1 MTPTQTTV
9 GGTRIVIMTSEE
21 YAALESG
28 PVRINGVNRPR
39 AEADRV
45 WGEQAAIIRFER
57 AERLKA
63 EEECARLREMLTA
76 NAAESAETIT
86 MLRTRNAELETFAEQ
101 AQDEA
106 RRACTEAAAKATKE
120 RTRAEAYRGLV
131 KLLEK
136 EADERDKSATFEILR
151 PAEVKPRVSTY
162 RSCPRKWVFSRNA
175 ELEQENARLREDV
188 RSMDEVCTETH
199 TQLTKARLANGCE
212 PA

>member
-63 EEECARLREMLTA
+63 EEECARLREMLAA
-76 NAAESAETIT
+76 NAEESAATIT
-86 MLRTRNAELETFAEQ
+86 MLRTER
-101 AQDEA
+101 DEA
-106 RRACTEAAAKATKE
+106 RASLSLADRVNTDLHDRITEAQRAHNEAAANATKE

-131 KLLEK
+131 ELLVT
-136 EADERDKSATFEILR
+136 ARAQPS
-151 PAEVKPRVSTY
+151 
-162 RSCPRKWVFSRNA
+162 RSFGPPK
-175 ELEQENARLREDV
+175 
-188 RSMDEVCTETH
+188 
-199 TQLTKARLANGCE
+199 
-212 PA
+212 